1 MPQETDFLM
10 VTEFTY
16 TTVPCFRSSIRLD
29 GSGEMTPEQIIFEYE
44 RSASLDI
51 AFGGNQRY
59 GA

>member
-10 VTEFTY
+10 VTKFTY
-16 TTVPCFRSSIRLD
+16 PIVPCFMSSIQLD
-29 GSGEMTPEQIIFEYE
+29 GSGEMTPEKIMLAYE

-51 AFGGNQRY
+51 AFGGDQRD